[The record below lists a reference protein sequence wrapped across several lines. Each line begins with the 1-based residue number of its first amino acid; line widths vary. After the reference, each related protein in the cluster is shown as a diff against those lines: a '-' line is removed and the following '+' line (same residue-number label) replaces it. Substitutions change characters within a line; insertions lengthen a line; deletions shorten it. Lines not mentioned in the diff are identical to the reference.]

1 MPAETITLNQN
12 QAEDLQELLSYAQIL
27 EDWLLHA
34 PDDILHELA
43 RFAYHEHFHPYS
55 AAWWLIEDLGHLG
68 CRLRNTFA
76 GHQQDQDRP
85 AAAPTIKAITE
96 TETRPSASARDG
108 LDTATTI
115 GNQNSLLC
123 GVLCEGSSCR
133 KAVPCGVARPG
144 YCFQGRG
151 RGFSPRIGSQ

>member
-1 MPAETITLNQN
+1 MPAVTITLNQG
-12 QAEDLQELLSYAQIL
+12 QAEDLRELLSYAQIL

-76 GHQQDQDRP
+76 GHQQDQDRQQLP
-85 AAAPTIKAITE
+85 PPS
-96 TETRPSASARDG
+96 RPSQRPKQDHRPLPA
-108 LDTATTI
+108 TALTR
-115 GNQNSLLC
+115 Q
-123 GVLCEGSSCR
+123 
-133 KAVPCGVARPG
+133 RP
-144 YCFQGRG
+144 
-151 RGFSPRIGSQ
+151 